1 MDEMMKGME
10 QMLKSS
16 SDGTGGASTLAPSLP
31 PVLAMN
37 NKRTV
42 DEVYEE
48 LNQHPLFMTEMD
60 AEDNENIAA
69 LQALAYEG
77 TPLENATNFKEQG
90 NESFREKRWANAKEF
105 YSSGI
110 NVLVAEARRRAKGDP
125 PRPEQLQSLEDPTY
139 DLDAP
144 DEVASET
151 ALLELLYVNR
161 AACHLELKNY
171 RSCTL
176 DCAGALRLN
185 PANVK
190 AFYRSARALV
200 ALGKLADADDAC
212 ARGLKIDRGNA
223 PLATLAKEVAAKNA
237 ALKAKNEKEFKLLAQ
252 QKREKMLLWA
262 AIRARGI
269 RTRMTDQPPEMGD
282 VKMQMLPDP
291 GDPKSHLSFPTVLL
305 YPTDLESDFIK
316 AFSETESLEQH
327 FGYVFPLPWD
337 REEAYSTNGVECYME
352 TVSGGL
358 IKVGK
363 KVPLLKV
370 LSTGNVEIVDE
381 LAKIFVVPKAKAEA
395 WVKEFKMKRAAEKG
409 GSK

>member
-1 MDEMMKGME
+1 MDEIIKGTE
-10 QMLKSS
+10 QMLKPS
-16 SDGTGGASTLAPSLP
+16 SDGNGGASTLAPSLP

-37 NKRTV
+37 SKRTV
-42 DEVYEE
+42 DEVFEE

-90 NESFREKRWANAKEF
+90 NECFREKRWADAKEF
-105 YSSGI
+105 YTSGI
-110 NVLVAEARRRAKGDP
+110 NVLVAESRRRAKGDP
-125 PRPEQLQSLEDPTY
+125 PRPEQLQSLEDPNY

-144 DEVASET
+144 EEVASET
-151 ALLELLYVNR
+151 SLLELLYVNR

-212 ARGLKIDRGNA
+212 TRGLQIDRGNA
-223 PLATLAKEVAAKNA
+223 SLAALAKEVAAKNA
-237 ALKAKNEKEFKLLAQ
+237 ALKAKNEKEVKLLAQ
-252 QKREKMLLWA
+252 QKHEKMLLWA

-269 RTRMTDQPPEMGD
+269 RTRMTEQPPEMGD

-291 GDPKSHLSFPTVLL
+291 SDPKSHLSFPTVLL

-358 IKVGK
+358 VKVGK

-395 WVKEFKMKRAAEKG
+395 WVKEFKMKKAAEKG